1 MDIREQL
8 GREISD
14 SEAPPIGSLVA
25 DAVTSGIR
33 ARRRRG
39 GLLGGA
45 AAGLAVVAVAAAV
58 NMLSGT
64 APVSPAQ
71 AGTPQRLAASSAA
84 APSPAAPSPAVKI
97 KPSGTP
103 TDTAKYAPGKPVVK
117 LLEHLVAP
125 HGHFTEVSYSSGS
138 FLYNDGHGAATIS
151 ALVSDTALSYGSD
164 VKGMACP
171 AIVPDFTCVVR
182 HLPNGVVA
190 RIMTMGPYGSDC
202 NEPKCSVE
210 ARRVE
215 IERTDGVHVAI
226 DAYSGPAGHGRAATR
241 TKTILST
248 NQLITIAT
256 NPQWK
261 LNMS

>member
-1 MDIREQL
+1 MDIRDQL
-8 GREISD
+8 VREISD
-14 SEAPPIGSLVA
+14 SDAPPIGSLVA

-33 ARRRRG
+33 ARRRRN

-71 AGTPQRLAASSAA
+71 AGTLPGLIAASAA
-84 APSPAAPSPAVKI
+84 APSPTPAKI
-97 KPSGTP
+97 KPSPDP

-190 RIMTMGPYGSDC
+190 RIMTMGPYHSDC

-210 ARRVE
+210 DRRVE
-215 IERTDGVHVAI
+215 IERTDGLHVAV
-226 DAYSGPAGHGRAATR
+226 DAYSGPQGQGRAATR
-241 TKTILST
+241 TGTILST
-248 NQLITIAT
+248 SQLIAIAT
-256 NPQWK
+256 NPQWQ

>member
-8 GREISD
+8 VREISD
-14 SEAPPIGSLVA
+14 SDAPPIGSLVA

-33 ARRRRG
+33 ARRRRRG
-39 GLLGGA
+39 WLGGA
-45 AAGLAVVAVAAAV
+45 TAGLAVVAVAAAV

-64 APVSPAQ
+64 APVSRAH
-71 AGTPQRLAASSAA
+71 AGTPQGLAAASAA
-84 APSPAAPSPAVKI
+84 APSPTPAKTKPSPD
-97 KPSGTP
+97 P
-103 TDTAKYAPGKPVVK
+103 TDTAKYASGKPVVK

-151 ALVSDTALSYGSD
+151 ALVSDTALSYGPE

-182 HLPNGVVA
+182 HLPHGVVA
-190 RIMTMGPYGSDC
+190 RIMTMGPYSDC
-202 NEPKCSVE
+202 SEPKCSVE
-210 ARRVE
+210 DRRVE
-215 IERTDGVHVAI
+215 IERTDGLHVAV
-226 DAYSGPAGHGRAATR
+226 DAFSGPEGHDRAATR

-248 NQLITIAT
+248 NQLIAIAT